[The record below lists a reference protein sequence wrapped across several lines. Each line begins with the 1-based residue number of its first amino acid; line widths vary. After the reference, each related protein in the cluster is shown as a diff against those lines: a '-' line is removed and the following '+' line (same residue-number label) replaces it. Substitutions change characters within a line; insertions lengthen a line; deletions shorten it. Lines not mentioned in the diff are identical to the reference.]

1 MENENNAVMNLE
13 NGEYTVEVELG
24 GGSGRAQGNVTG
36 RAVRGGWAGHTPVS
50 SGAVLIM
57 TT

>member
-1 MENENNAVMNLE
+1 MRVMNLE
-13 NGEYTVEVELG
+13 NGEYTVG
-24 GGSGRAQGNVTG
+24 GRIGVALEEPRGNVTG
-36 RAVRGGWAGHTPVS
+36 QSCSWRMGRHTPVS